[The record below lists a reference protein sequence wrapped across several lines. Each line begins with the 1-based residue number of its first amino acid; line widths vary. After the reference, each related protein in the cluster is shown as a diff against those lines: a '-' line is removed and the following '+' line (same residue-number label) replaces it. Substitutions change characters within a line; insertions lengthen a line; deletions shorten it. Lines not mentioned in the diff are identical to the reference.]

1 MVDSVD
7 GKQVGKVG
15 LVGWTLD
22 GKVVGTSRE
31 EMERKCL
38 LCPRWAVNRTKEAT
52 GKHGRSKHSAPCM
65 YCKLGTAAYWILVFT
80 G

>member
-1 MVDSVD
+1 MVW
-7 GKQVGKVG
+7 
-15 LVGWTLD
+15 WTLD
-22 GKVVGTSRE
+22 GKVVGTSSE

-52 GKHGRSKHSAPCM
+52 GKHGRSKHSAPCID
-65 YCKLGTAAYWILVFT
+65 CKLAIAAYLILVFT